1 LASHSYQVPELGG
14 ATTFTKAD
22 IFVRPVPLSATFFTY
37 MGLDG
42 RVDTGYTE
50 HSGCPIRQGEKWIAT
65 AWMREGVSLEHPST
79 MYDPSG
85 FLNLPESL
93 EEDTSVEQEMV
104 QTEVSYEG
112 M

>member
-1 LASHSYQVPELGG
+1 VPELGG

-22 IFVRPVPLSATFFTY
+22 IFVRPEPLTATVFTY
-37 MGLDG
+37 MGPNGQL
-42 RVDTGYTE
+42 DTGYTE

-85 FLNLPESL
+85 FLK
-93 EEDTSVEQEMV
+93 QMV